1 MANYGR
7 IERHMSAKV
16 HEKII
21 SAQAPYLMSLEAL
34 FRVLG
39 TTIQGLDDRQLRRA
53 AQNWGTN
60 VLAAY
65 RPVGWQDVFVR
76 QWKSPLTIA
85 LAIAALISFLLHE
98 PLDGMVIA
106 AVILT
111 NVFVGFTQEWKAE
124 EAFRELSRLVLV
136 SARVRRRKSA
146 GNPVIRSLPSD
157 QIVVGDIVL
166 LVAGDVVPADGRLIE
181 AKNFQVSEA
190 TLTGESLPI
199 DKRVTLLGA
208 PVGLA
213 DRLNMVFSG
222 THVTRGTAT
231 ILVTAVGAKTEFG
244 HIAELTTA
252 TVEERTPLQRELEK
266 LSKTLALIFIELSLL
281 LLLVGLL
288 QHRGFGEM
296 LRVAVAVSVAAIPE
310 GLLVGMTVILV
321 LGMKRL
327 LVKGAYI
334 RRLVA
339 TEALGAVTVICTDK
353 TGTLTKGEMVASHV
367 AMLGASWDITNL
379 PADTVPPRWVEELFA
394 SSILASHLQWVDG
407 GAGQSVAAQG
417 DSVEVSLARA
427 AEQLRIN
434 SRALEAWPRI
444 DELPFDTVHKR
455 MAVLR
460 DTKTG
465 LQLFVKGAPER
476 VLADCDSLMQN
487 GVSVSMSMDRRLEC
501 EQLLQTI
508 LARGHRVLAVGRRSL
523 RKRVRDALTIQDI
536 TALTLLGFIAFEDPI
551 RPDVPQA
558 VHAARRAGVRTLM
571 ITGDHA
577 TTAKRAAVETGI
589 AGSEVTVIDGPM
601 LDRMNESELKSF
613 IAHEVVF
620 ARVEPRQKLRIVDAL
635 HANDELVAMIG
646 DGINDA
652 PALKA
657 ADVGVA
663 VGSGSDVAKEVSD
676 LVLLND
682 SFATFVA
689 AIREGRVIVGNIRK
703 VLLYLLADSFAE
715 LILIGAALLVGLPMP
730 LLPLQILWINMVAD
744 GFPYLALTVEKEEAG
759 AMDAPPR
766 RKEEPLLN
774 RDLKIIIIGMALVT
788 NLGLFSLFAWLSTNG
803 IDTRAL
809 QSIMFS
815 SLGMS
820 SLFMVFACR
829 SIRNPLWRIP
839 LFSNPFL
846 FVAVGIGIAMQ
857 VAAIHTPILQR
868 VLQTVPLTVE
878 DWILVVVIALANL
891 VVIEFL
897 KGVVRWYPR
906 REERI
911 V

>member
-1 MANYGR
+1 MVNYGR
-7 IERHMSAKV
+7 IYTSMSSKA

-21 SAQAPYLMSLEAL
+21 STQAPYLMSLEAL

-39 TTIQGLDDRQLRRA
+39 ATIQGLDDRQLRRA
-53 AQNWGTN
+53 RHTWGTN

-65 RPVGWQDVFVR
+65 RPVGWQNVFAR

-85 LAIAALISFLLHE
+85 LAIAALISFILHE
-98 PLDGMVIA
+98 PLDGIVIA
-106 AVILT
+106 AVIIT
-111 NVFVGFTQEWKAE
+111 NVFIGFTQEWKAE

-136 SARVRRRKSA
+136 SARVRRRKSV
-146 GNPVIRSLPSD
+146 GDSVVHSLPSD
-157 QIVVGDIVL
+157 QIVVGDVVL
-166 LVAGDVVPADGRLIE
+166 LTAGDVVPADGRLIE

-190 TLTGESLPI
+190 ALTGESLPI
-199 DKRVTLLGA
+199 DKRACILRT

-213 DRLNMVFSG
+213 DRLNMVFVG

-231 ILVTAVGAKTEFG
+231 VLVTAVGAKTEFG

-252 TVEERTPLQRELEK
+252 TVDQRTPLQRELEK
-266 LSKTLALIFIELSLL
+266 LSKTLALIFVELSLL
-281 LLLVGLL
+281 LLFVGLL
-288 QHRGFGEM
+288 QQRGFGEM

-327 LVKGAYI
+327 LTKGAYI

-353 TGTLTKGEMVASHV
+353 TGTLTKGEMVVSHV
-367 AMLGASWDITNL
+367 AILGASWDI
-379 PADTVPPRWVEELFA
+379 PSVPVNTPPPQWVVDMLNA
-394 SSILASHLQWVDG
+394 SILASHLQWVSG
-407 GAGQSVAAQG
+407 GMAQTLEPQG

-427 AEQLRIN
+427 AEQLRL
-434 SRALEAWPRI
+434 SPRTLEALPRI
-444 DELPFDTVHKR
+444 DELPFDTQHKR

-460 DTKTG
+460 DTSTG
-465 LQLFVKGAPER
+465 PQLFVKGAPER
-476 VLADCDSLMQN
+476 VLSDCDALMEN
-487 GVSVSMSMDRRLEC
+487 GISVSMSMDRRFEC
-501 EQLLQTI
+501 EQLLQSM

-523 RKRVRDALTIQDI
+523 RKRVRDALTSQDI
-536 TALTLLGFIAFEDPI
+536 TGLTLLGFIAFEDPI
-551 RPDVPQA
+551 RQDVPEA

-577 TTAKRAAVETGI
+577 TTAKRAAVQTGI
-589 AGSEVTVIDGPM
+589 ASSEVAVIDGPM
-601 LDRMNESELKSF
+601 LDRMNDGELRSF
-613 IAHEVVF
+613 IRHDVVF

-652 PALKA
+652 PALKS

-759 AMDAPPR
+759 TMDEPPR
-766 RKEEPLLN
+766 RKGEPLLN

-788 NLGLFSLFAWLSTNG
+788 NLGLFSLFAWFSTNG
-803 IDTRAL
+803 IDTAAL

-815 SLGMS
+815 ALGVS

-829 SIRNPLWRIP
+829 SIRNPIWRTP

-846 FVAVGIGIAMQ
+846 FVAVGLGIAMQ
-857 VAAIHTPILQR
+857 VAAIHTPILQQ

-878 DWILVVVIALANL
+878 DWILVVAIALVNL
-891 VVIEFL
+891 LVIEFF
-897 KGVVRWYPR
+897 KGIVRWYPR
-906 REERI
+906 REEHI
-911 V
+911 